1 VHTIFITL
9 LPPAIIL
16 LFGLLCA
23 FGARGGLT
31 MGIAA
36 AEILASS
43 WNHRSNSSPP
53 PKIYLFNRRIH
64 HGEIGT
70 ILALFSLLLKRTP
83 FPSSALTLLL
93 GMGIG
98 LAKDDYRDIM
108 TWFRLTK
115 REDADRKQNQPGL
128 PKHEEKRIWE
138 LVKRQW
144 HDDDDNRT

>member
-1 VHTIFITL
+1 
-9 LPPAIIL
+9 
-16 LFGLLCA
+16 
-23 FGARGGLT
+23 
-31 MGIAA
+31 MGITA
-36 AEILASS
+36 AEILASW
-43 WNHRSNSSPP
+43 WNHRNNHSPS

-128 PKHEEKRIWE
+128 PKHEEERIWE
-138 LVKRQW
+138 LVKRRW